1 MIHQTSF
8 WYYSRKKKKE
18 NVGRGQF
25 SVLVLK
31 NRKMKVVY
39 YTMIKVYTIYSN
51 QMNSG
56 PKAMLGQRM
65 NIFLSF
71 FRVEQIM
78 MDIELTDPKFVELLV
93 TETNFSKHSM
103 KLWES
108 EKSWSIIFQGNII

>member
-1 MIHQTSF
+1 
-8 WYYSRKKKKE
+8 
-18 NVGRGQF
+18 
-25 SVLVLK
+25 
-31 NRKMKVVY
+31 
-39 YTMIKVYTIYSN
+39 
-51 QMNSG
+51 MNSG

-103 KLWES
+103 KL
-108 EKSWSIIFQGNII
+108 